1 MYVYI
6 KAIRHVLS
14 IERNN
19 AIMGSFG
26 NMLFILGLVDFSVVV
41 IAVEPH
47 SKIKGLDNVSGCK
60 HKAFLNSVQNIV
72 SMYLV
77 FLK

>member
-1 MYVYI
+1 MNMYLYI
-6 KAIRHVLS
+6 LALGNVLS

-47 SKIKGLDNVSGCK
+47 SKIKGMKTFINL
-60 HKAFLNSVQNIV
+60 F
-72 SMYLV
+72 
-77 FLK
+77 